1 MGLVRCRRARAF
13 PEVGDSLHLKLPHE
27 RLVVRVLG
35 CLVNAVL
42 VLLVA
47 LLLLRLA
54 GSSALDDAL
63 ARGWAQARQAT
74 AATWSALT
82 N

>member
-1 MGLVRCRRARAF
+1 
-13 PEVGDSLHLKLPHE
+13 
-27 RLVVRVLG
+27 
-35 CLVNAVL
+35 VNAAL

-54 GSSALDDAL
+54 GSSAMDDAL
-63 ARGWAQARQAT
+63 ARGWAQARQVT
-74 AATWSALT
+74 AATWTALT

>member
-1 MGLVRCRRARAF
+1 M
-13 PEVGDSLHLKLPHE
+13 
-27 RLVVRVLG
+27 
-35 CLVNAVL
+35 NAVL